1 MHWLD
6 TNLESLATRASRG
19 EPVASAE
26 LRCRLETRLR
36 PVIRRAL
43 RVRDD
48 TELTQRILAA
58 ARRRTGGELH
68 PAADGQQGLVA
79 QVACDLAEL
88 VALGLHRRRDPAPP
102 LARLA
107 YACDRIPDLPG

>member
-19 EPVASAE
+19 EPVASVE

-36 PVIRRAL
+36 PVVRRAL
-43 RVRDD
+43 RVRDE
-48 TELTQRILAA
+48 TELTKRILAA
-58 ARRRTGGELH
+58 ARRRTGGNLH
-68 PAADGQQGLVA
+68 PDADRQQGLIA
-79 QVACDLAEL
+79 QVACDLAAL
-88 VALGLHRRRDPAPP
+88 VALGLHRKRDSLQP

-107 YACDRIPDLPG
+107 YA

>member
-19 EPVASAE
+19 EPVASVE

-36 PVIRRAL
+36 PVVRRAL

-58 ARRRTGGELH
+58 AQRRTGGKLH
-68 PAADGQQGLVA
+68 PEADHQPGLIA
-79 QVACDLAEL
+79 QVACDLAAL
-88 VALGLHRRRDPAPP
+88 LALGLHRRRDPLQR
-102 LARLA
+102 LAGLA
-107 YACDRIPDLPG
+107 YA